1 VGSFKVRLAGYFALI
16 ALVPFVAAF
25 QGFHSLADKS
35 ETRRADAVLE
45 SGLRSAL
52 VAYGEDLRG
61 TQRTAAGLA
70 RRPSL
75 QRALAKGNRQQVARI
90 VAPVPNVVV
99 VGRGGLRVGHVPPN
113 GVPQVVSI
121 VGPTRPLGKVTAVL
135 PLDEETAGRI
145 RRRAG
150 LQPGQ
155 RVAFL
160 PLSTVEPGKPSM
172 LDVRGAEYRAI
183 ASEGLRDP
191 QSRALV
197 VLASQSAID
206 DAAASIGKR
215 LVLTMFAILL
225 FLLLI
230 AYFEGR
236 SIVRTLG
243 RLVAATNDIAHGRLD
258 RRVDVRGPDEF
269 ARLSRAFN
277 EMADQLEARIREL
290 DDGRRRLRD
299 VTVRFGEALGATH
312 DIDELLRLV
321 VETAVEATGARG
333 GALLR
338 DNHEV
343 FRKGDPDSGVRRLE
357 FHLSAG
363 DESFGRLVLTAES
376 FSQEQ
381 TETAEW
387 FVNQARTA
395 LANARHHSTV
405 QRQAL
410 VDTLTGLANRRL
422 CEAALEKEIGRA
434 DRFGEP
440 FTLVVGDIDDFK
452 TVNDR
457 YGHQT
462 GDEVLK
468 EFARALQETVRD
480 IDLAGRWGGE
490 EFVVGLP
497 GTDLAGGARLA
508 ERVRAAF
515 AERKIEAPSRE
526 QFRVTATFGVA
537 EFDGRGG
544 LLHLLAAAD
553 AALYRAKRAGKDR
566 VATATSSA
574 PEPSVK
580 VASLGG

>member
-25 QGFHSLADKS
+25 QGFHSLAEKS

-45 SGLRSAL
+45 SGLRSAI

-61 TQRTAAGLA
+61 TQRTAAELA
-70 RRPSL
+70 HRPSL
-75 QRALAKGNRQQVARI
+75 QRALAKGNRRQVARI
-90 VAPVPNVVV
+90 VARVPNVIVE
-99 VGRGGLRVGHVPPN
+99 GPNGLRVGRAPAD

-121 VGPTRPLGKVTAVL
+121 VGPTRSLGRVTGVL
-135 PLDEETAGRI
+135 PLDEGTASRI

-150 LQPGQ
+150 LEPSQ

-160 PLSTVEPGKPSM
+160 PQSTVEPGKATM
-172 LDVRGAEYRAI
+172 LKIDGGEYRAI
-183 ASEGLRDP
+183 ASDGLRDP
-191 QSRALV
+191 HSRALV

-206 DAAASIGKR
+206 QAAASISKR
-215 LVLTMFAILL
+215 LVLTMFGILV

-236 SIVRTLG
+236 AIVRTLG
-243 RLVAATNDIAHGRLD
+243 RLVAAANDLALGRLD

-269 ARLSRAFN
+269 ARLGRAFN
-277 EMADQLEARIREL
+277 EMADELEARIREL
-290 DDGRRRLRD
+290 DDERRRLRG

-312 DIDELLRLV
+312 DIDELLRVV
-321 VETAVEATGARG
+321 VETAMEATRASG

-338 DNHEV
+338 DNHEI
-343 FRKGDPDSGVRRLE
+343 FRKGDPDAGVRRLE

-363 DESFGRLVLTAES
+363 DESFGRLILTAEG
-376 FSQEQ
+376 FSKEQ

-395 LANARHHSTV
+395 LSNARHHSTV

-440 FTLVVGDIDDFK
+440 FSLVVGDIDDFK
-452 TVNDR
+452 NVNDR

-462 GDEVLK
+462 GDEVLRG
-468 EFARALQETVRD
+468 FARALQETVRD

-508 ERVRAAF
+508 ERIRATLARR
-515 AERKIEAPSRE
+515 AIEAPGGE
-526 QFRVTATFGVA
+526 QFHVTATFGVA

-544 LLHLLAAAD
+544 LLELLAAAD

-574 PEPSVK
+574 PEPSVRA
-580 VASLGG
+580 ASLGG

>member
-35 ETRRADAVLE
+35 ETRRVDAVLE
-45 SGLRSAL
+45 SGLRSAI

-70 RRPSL
+70 GRPSL
-75 QRALAKGNRQQVARI
+75 QHALAKGNRRQVARI
-90 VAPVPNVVV
+90 VARAPNVVV
-99 VGRGGLRVGHVPPN
+99 EGRRGLRVGRVPVN

-121 VGPTRPLGKVTAVL
+121 VGPTRPLGTVTAVL
-135 PLDEETAGRI
+135 PLDEETAVRI
-145 RRRAG
+145 ERRAG

-160 PLSTVEPGKPSM
+160 PESTVDPGKATM
-172 LDVRGAEYRAI
+172 LKVDGAEYRAV
-183 ASEGLRDP
+183 ASQGLRDP

-197 VLASQSAID
+197 VLASQSEID
-206 DAAASIGKR
+206 EAAASIGKR

-290 DDGRRRLRD
+290 DDERRRLRD

-338 DNHEV
+338 DSHEV
-343 FRKGDPDSGVRRLE
+343 FRKGDPDAGVRRLE

-363 DESFGRLVLTAES
+363 DESFSRLVLTADS
-376 FSQEQ
+376 FSQKQ

-410 VDTLTGLANRRL
+410 VDTLTSLANRRL

-440 FTLVVGDIDDFK
+440 FTLVVGDLDDFK
-452 TVNDR
+452 NVNDR

-468 EFARALQETVRD
+468 EFARTLQETVRE

-508 ERVRAAF
+508 ERVRAAL
-515 AERKIEAPSRE
+515 AQRAIEAPSGE
-526 QFRVTATFGVA
+526 HFHVTATFGVA
-537 EFDGRGG
+537 EFEGRGG
-544 LLHLLAAAD
+544 LLELLAAAD

-566 VATATSSA
+566 VATATNSE
-574 PEPSVK
+574 PEPSVHA
-580 VASLGG
+580 ASLGG

>member
-1 VGSFKVRLAGYFALI
+1 MA
-16 ALVPFVAAF
+16 
-25 QGFHSLADKS
+25 
-35 ETRRADAVLE
+35 T
-45 SGLRSAL
+45 
-52 VAYGEDLRG
+52 
-61 TQRTAAGLA
+61 
-70 RRPSL
+70 
-75 QRALAKGNRQQVARI
+75 GNRRQVARI
-90 VAPVPNVVV
+90 VARVPNVVV
-99 VGRGGLRVGHVPPN
+99 EGRRGLRVGRVPAG

-135 PLDEETAGRI
+135 PLDEETAVRI

-160 PLSTVEPGKPSM
+160 PESTVEPGKATM
-172 LDVRGAEYRAI
+172 LKVDGAEYRAV

-197 VLASQSAID
+197 VLASQSEID
-206 DAAASIGKR
+206 EAAASIGKR

-290 DDGRRRLRD
+290 DDERRRLRD

-312 DIDELLRLV
+312 DFDELLRLV

-338 DNHEV
+338 DSHEV
-343 FRKGDPDSGVRRLE
+343 FRKGDPDAGVRRLE

-363 DESFGRLVLTAES
+363 DESFGRLVLTADS

-440 FTLVVGDIDDFK
+440 FTLVVGDLDDFK

-457 YGHQT
+457 CGHQT

-468 EFARALQETVRD
+468 EFASALRETVRE

-508 ERVRAAF
+508 ERVRAAL
-515 AERKIEAPSRE
+515 AQRAIEAPSGE
-526 QFRVTATFGVA
+526 HFHVTATFGVA
-537 EFDGRGG
+537 EFEGRGG
-544 LLHLLAAAD
+544 LLELLAAAD

-566 VATATSSA
+566 VATATNSA
-574 PEPSVK
+574 PEPSVHA
-580 VASLGG
+580 ASLGG